1 MRINNPKS
9 FAGFALNDSVA
20 ENNYKLATIGQVTN
34 ALHKIDQKFEML
46 LRGDDNGVTA
56 GVGGLVN
63 KQGYAWLNH
72 EGKVDP
78 SLLPAL
84 AITNTHV
91 IPQNELELEV
101 DAPTNTVYYLIDKW
115 MRDHEATLSFQQG
128 DIVIVTPHQTVGSMT
143 TEEAVT
149 NESEGV
155 TTSLSG
161 EAKNVNPAYSGTY
174 ILTHIRDASDTADT
188 ATYKYT
194 FAKMAYTDSNIVS
207 INGCA
212 PGNTTGQMQLF
223 LKDVLKMGAYKKLIE
238 VPEGEDAATV
248 AATELEDV
256 IYRLAKTK
264 IQGVDEEWRFAF
276 IDDSADALTKVVPYA
291 KYAELKDEETAR
303 ALNDAQLSSMISALK
318 ATVNENHEFT
328 LNTFGTRKSYDDVT
342 KRELSGTVFE
352 QLHALRADADYNADI
367 LALTRSNTNNLINQL
382 QGSITSLYSH
392 LEGRAVAVIEKQI
405 TWGGSETS
413 IVDQPLTTAGL
424 PIIYTDTTQTAGDA
438 SSSDL
443 LNVQSYPLPNNLG
456 TVKGTIKWTYEYKS
470 PTVGASEFP
479 PGVKYE
485 NAKGDAASYE
495 RIIAVFDQN
504 GEKVD
509 ADIEVKKDDN
519 GKLVQKIIVETD
531 NIGTDESGQYKNSL
545 VGLTWTLLISK
556 TIIGIENNV
565 PVAVEVGS
573 NYVEKQLNR
582 GNLH

>member
-1 MRINNPKS
+1 
-9 FAGFALNDSVA
+9 
-20 ENNYKLATIGQVTN
+20 
-34 ALHKIDQKFEML
+34 
-46 LRGDDNGVTA
+46 
-56 GVGGLVN
+56 
-63 KQGYAWLNH
+63 
-72 EGKVDP
+72 
-78 SLLPAL
+78 
-84 AITNTHV
+84 
-91 IPQNELELEV
+91 
-101 DAPTNTVYYLIDKW
+101 
-115 MRDHEATLSFQQG
+115 
-128 DIVIVTPHQTVGSMT
+128 
-143 TEEAVT
+143 
-149 NESEGV
+149 
-155 TTSLSG
+155 
-161 EAKNVNPAYSGTY
+161 
-174 ILTHIRDASDTADT
+174 
-188 ATYKYT
+188 
-194 FAKMAYTDSNIVS
+194 MAYTDSNIVS

-256 IYRLAKTK
+256 VYRLAKTK

-318 ATVNENHEFT
+318 ATVSENHEFT
-328 LNTFGTRKSYDDVT
+328 LNTFGTRKSYDDVA

-479 PGVKYE
+479 AGVKYE

-519 GKLVQKIIVETD
+519 GKLVQRIIVETD